1 MFMICYSLFLTFSCR
16 RIKVNLID
24 QSSSVSSHLDDELL
38 ALPSPP
44 VSIWSNP
51 DSSKLCDDCFE
62 PIRRV
67 FSFDEWEYQDD
78 IEEPTSAEAKIKQQ
92 YNEFIQAITRNDE
105 VMPTKLTSL
114 GQSEKSAFRQFPD
127 MFELPTLDTT
137 DSTQTNDSDRTTQ
150 PVCDGIPRRCSVE
163 DFSEPSESWNSSI
176 SSSSTDCRVPE
187 IIFLQHV
194 SSDSVFRKARIV
206 VPDDLD

>member
-1 MFMICYSLFLTFSCR
+1 MICYSLFLTFSCR

-150 PVCDGIPRRCSVE
+150 PICDGIPRRCSVE